1 MVVIGG
7 TQEENK
13 NDLKNDD
20 AECQRIIERCGKLI
34 PSIKSAKIISK
45 SAGLRPCRKGNVRLE
60 MEKIANTKIV
70 HNYVIKIFVI
80 RFKPKFVI

>member
-13 NDLKNDD
+13 YDLKNDEE
-20 AECQRIIERCGKLI
+20 ECQRIIQRCSKLI
-34 PSIKSAKIISK
+34 PSIKNAKIVSK
-45 SAGLRPCRKGNVRLE
+45 AAGLRPCRKGNVRLE

-70 HNYVIKIFVI
+70 HNYVIHFLK
-80 RFKPKFVI
+80 